1 MFVFD
6 FRENR
11 TKVNMD
17 FNNNDTI
24 TYMQLKSWHFDPAL
38 SNGSLY
44 DQVTTVNIVLNV
56 SLIILSQHVW
66 LYLYI
71 FVLTF
76 ILVDFRR
83 KIENHQ

>member
-1 MFVFD
+1 MFVFG

-11 TKVNMD
+11 TKVNMV
-17 FNNNDTI
+17 FNNNNTI
-24 TYMQLKSWHFDPAL
+24 TYMQLKGWHFDPAL

-56 SLIILSQHVW
+56 SLIIFSQHVW

-71 FVLTF
+71 FVLTYYACRF
-76 ILVDFRR
+76 
-83 KIENHQ
+83 